1 MQKLD
6 LDTLMNDELGEKEKP
21 FELRYARD
29 TQPVQPEQK
38 TDFVGMPIRPLG
50 TQTLD
55 QTIQDAKELPFAIA
69 DFAAAML
76 PGAGVSEAVGTGV
89 ENPVSSALGKEEAM
103 PIPSLKKDVEEGNYL
118 DAGLK
123 GLGVVGDALT
133 LAGTGLA
140 LTGIGSGPGA
150 ALIATGLAAKGI
162 SKYGEGI
169 AKSIAK
175 IGDIDE
181 EAAKEVAL
189 RLDDF
194 AEKDRPEGHAIQM
207 VKGALKK
214 AKAKQTAGIGHNN
227 PPRATAPTREGLG
240 LFSRAEEAVAN
251 MDIPKEGISA
261 DALMARLRDD
271 PDVPN
276 DEIDFGLA
284 LMTQPNTK
292 ITRDMLDDL
301 FANTFGIKETRLRGD
316 DTEYAEFAQY
326 RLPDEPGSAYTETVF
341 QARLVDGQ
349 PSWISNEHFEDFAE
363 NQIGHMRTSIR
374 NTDDGKRVLVI
385 EEIQADAYK
394 ADKGAVKDKEVPFK
408 NKAGYTN
415 MILARAMRTAA
426 EQDLDG
432 VMVLNAAEQI
442 KRNKDSFEGVI
453 DTIESRTPSADYF
466 MPDTKMIKLEM
477 KEGSP
482 QTYLVD
488 KEGKIVQAAFQE
500 RLVGKNLSDLI
511 GSKETADKLL
521 KEDTVVDA
529 KDRVVGESGYKTV
542 YDNRIPKRLN
552 DIVKRMDADGTVD
565 KGTLKVS
572 EYDIYAGIESD
583 TFMDAIEMDGKEFV
597 DKIAYGLADDTAEGY
612 IHSKIMKDAHDRYDD
627 AFRNE
632 FFEYTDEASPYPY
645 DGVTDTI
652 EDLLEDG
659 FLQLRGSGRNRK
671 KYAQEIFL
679 MYGDRFNQLGDA
691 EDWLDDYLDRFFNGP
706 YAYMKRQI
714 EKKRAKGGDN
724 IRTIEN
730 NTRVLFTPEMKAEIL
745 GRGLPRLRTGGLVG
759 KK

>member
-1 MQKLD
+1 
-6 LDTLMNDELGEKEKP
+6 
-21 FELRYARD
+21 
-29 TQPVQPEQK
+29 
-38 TDFVGMPIRPLG
+38 
-50 TQTLD
+50 
-55 QTIQDAKELPFAIA
+55 
-69 DFAAAML
+69 ML
-76 PGAGVSEAVGTGV
+76 
-89 ENPVSSALGKEEAM
+89 K
-103 PIPSLKKDVEEGNYL
+103 
-118 DAGLK
+118 
-123 GLGVVGDALT
+123 
-133 LAGTGLA
+133 
-140 LTGIGSGPGA
+140 
-150 ALIATGLAAKGI
+150 
-162 SKYGEGI
+162 
-169 AKSIAK
+169 
-175 IGDIDE
+175 
-181 EAAKEVAL
+181 
-189 RLDDF
+189 
-194 AEKDRPEGHAIQM
+194 AEI
-207 VKGALKK
+207 KK
-214 AKAKQTAGIGHNN
+214 ARPKQTVEAK
-227 PPRATAPTREGLG
+227 PRATAPTREGLG

-301 FANTFGIKETRLRGD
+301 FANTFGVKETRLRGD
-316 DTEYAEFAQY
+316 DTEYAEYAQY

-349 PSWISNEHFEDFAE
+349 PSWVSDEHFEDFAE

-442 KRNKDSFEGVI
+442 KRNTDSFTDV
-453 DTIESRTPSADYF
+453 
-466 MPDTKMIKLEM
+466 
-477 KEGSP
+477 
-482 QTYLVD
+482 VD
-488 KEGKIVQAAFQE
+488 KMTSYTESLPDGSTLELKRVALTMKDGSIKNLIVNRDGKVVQAAFDE
-500 RLVGKNLSDLI
+500 RFEGMKLSDVI
-511 GSKETADKLL
+511 GSKKTAQDLLDKDQ
-521 KEDTVVDA
+521 EISGA
-529 KDRVVGESGYKTV
+529 DRVIGKSGYKTV

-572 EYDIYAGIESD
+572 EIDSYQDINAD
-583 TFMDAIEMDGKEFV
+583 TFMDAIDMDGREFV
-597 DKIAYGLADDTAEGY
+597 DKIVYGLADDTPEGH
-612 IHSKIMKDAHDRYDD
+612 IHTKIMKDAHERYDD

-632 FFEYTDEASPYPY
+632 FFEFTDEENPYPY
-645 DGVTDTI
+645 NGMDTLDELLQDGWV
-652 EDLLEDG
+652 
-659 FLQLRGSGRNRK
+659 QLRGSGRNRNA
-671 KYAQEIFL
+671 YAQEIFL
-679 MYGDRFNQLGDA
+679 MYGDRFNELGDA
-691 EDWLDDYLDRFFNGP
+691 EDWLDDYLDHYYHDTKGP
-706 YAYMKRQI
+706 LAYLKRQLQ
-714 EKKRAKGGDN
+714 KKQESSGDN

>member
-6 LDTLMNDELGEKEKP
+6 LDTLMNDELGQEEEP
-21 FELRYARD
+21 
-29 TQPVQPEQK
+29 QK
-38 TDFVGMPIRPLG
+38 TDFVGMPLRGRPN
-50 TQTLD
+50 TLSE
-55 QTIQDAKELPFAIA
+55 TIQDVKELPFAIG

-76 PGAGVSEAVGTGV
+76 PGAGVSEAIGTGV
-89 ENPVSSALGKEEAM
+89 ENPVSAAVGKEEAKS
-103 PIPSLKKDVEEGNYL
+103 IPSLKKDVEEGNYV

-123 GLGVVGDALT
+123 TLGVAGDVLTAAGAGLT
-133 LAGTGLA
+133 LTGV
-140 LTGIGSGPGA
+140 GSAPGA
-150 ALIATGLAAKGI
+150 VMMTTGMAAKGI
-162 SKYGEGI
+162 AKYGDDI
-169 AKSIAK
+169 AKSLAK
-175 IGDIDE
+175 LFEVDE
-181 EAAKEVAL
+181 EAAKVAAK

-194 AEKDRPEGHAIQM
+194 AEQDKP
-207 VKGALKK
+207 VGAATSMLKAEIKK
-214 AKAKQTAGIGHNN
+214 ARPKQTVEAK
-227 PPRATAPTREGLG
+227 PRATAPTREGLG

-251 MDIPKEGISA
+251 MDIPEEGIRA

-301 FANTFGIKETRLRGD
+301 FANTFGVKETRLMGD
-316 DTEYAEFAQY
+316 DTEYAEHAQY
-326 RLPDEPGSAYTETVF
+326 RLPDEPGSDYTETVF
-341 QARLVDGQ
+341 QARLVEGQ
-349 PSWISNEHFEDFAE
+349 PSWISDKHFEDYAE

-442 KRNKDSFEGVI
+442 KRNKNSFEGVI
-453 DTIESRTPSADYF
+453 DSIESRTPSHRQDV
-466 MPDTKMIKLEM
+466 KMIKLEM
-477 KEGSP
+477 KQGSP

-488 KEGKIVQAAFQE
+488 QEGNIVQAAFNE
-500 RLVGKNLSDLI
+500 GLEGKQLSELI

-529 KDRVVGESGYKTV
+529 KDRVIGESGYKTV

-552 DIVKRMDADGTVD
+552 DIVKRMDADGKVD
-565 KGTLKVS
+565 KGTISVRTNSVYK
-572 EYDIYAGIESD
+572 DINLETGIEELNMEVAEIVK
-583 TFMDAIEMDGKEFV
+583 TLGF
-597 DKIAYGLADDTAEGY
+597 GLADDTAEGY
-612 IHSKIMKDAHDRYDD
+612 IHGKIIRDSAARYEDAYD
-627 AFRNE
+627 NE
-632 FFEYTDEASPYPY
+632 FFEFTDEVNPYPY
-645 DGVTDTI
+645 DGILDSI
-652 EDLLEDG
+652 DDLVDDG
-659 FLQLRGSGRNRK
+659 ITTLSGSGVARR
-671 KYAQEIFL
+671 KYAQEMFL
-679 MYGDRFNQLGDA
+679 MYPERFETYADA
-691 EDWLDDYLDRFFNGP
+691 EDWLNDYIQNSEKAKR
-706 YAYMKRQI
+706 YMTRHLN
-714 EKKRAKGGDN
+714 EKKSDDN
-724 IRTIEN
+724 RMTIKN
-730 NTRVLFTPEMKAEIL
+730 NTRLSFTPEMKAEIL